1 MREKNPFFQTMKT
14 EVSFIRTLLP
24 CMTNFPLFPHLHCHS
39 SGKPPGILTEIS
51 KSSVH
56 LCFIPSSIL
65 SPFQSQSNYFNAKG
79 NHGIPLFNTLDGS
92 HIAPRIKITLI
103 VCPPQVWV
111 MWTPSTSPTSSSTA
125 FPFLCCS
132 SHSRLLPFFL
142 YIPRS
147 FFLAPGSLLIPG
159 TIFSFISL
167 SQASPLALYFSII
180 AHSICIPMFIYFKS
194 TYASI
199 L

>member
-1 MREKNPFFQTMKT
+1 MSEKTPFFQTMKT
-14 EVSFIRTLLP
+14 EVSFIRTLVLLSLLP

-65 SPFQSQSNYFNAKG
+65 SPLQSQSNYFNAKG

-92 HIAPRIKITLI
+92 HIAPRMKITLI

-111 MWTPSTSPTSSSTA
+111 MWTCPPLQAHLPQPSPSYAAVATVGFSHFSCT
-125 FPFLCCS
+125 FLALSFLPQGICS
-132 SHSRLLPFFL
+132 YLGQFSHS
-142 YIPRS
+142 
-147 FFLAPGSLLIPG
+147 
-159 TIFSFISL
+159 
-167 SQASPLALYFSII
+167 SI
-180 AHSICIPMFIYFKS
+180 
-194 TYASI
+194 
-199 L
+199 